1 MSRDA
6 KHRMR
11 VDQTHTDVCD
21 AALPEISVTHPA
33 ISKSVEMLAQSL
45 PAATQPLKIIPRVR
59 KCCLVYFKNRFSA
72 NEPEYAVDVLE
83 ADSPEIGPQ
92 IQDEVKARQNTSVH
106 RKRVKQDKVTAA
118 NDKAAKENGAPS
130 SSMPAPAP
138 PEDHFHF
145 RNSEKRIVL
154 RIRIQSPA
162 LLRILSSIVTFGEE
176 VWTAKPRTFIRP
188 FSPLIYHHNAVLERL
203 AMLQERWG
211 SHENLGAGT
220 PSSPALSEQDGP
232 TARIDDCPAALQDLR
247 AYVKFMKEE
256 VLTFYAKFDHLHA
269 DDGKPPAK
277 VRFQDLWYLF
287 RVGELVFRQVG
298 TGAERDLHN
307 FAALGNRTWRCY
319 GIRPPW
325 AKFRISPSEHQSY
338 IGEDDSERS
347 SFGLHCYYIDYT
359 GEEFCVV
366 TQTFEIPPFKGERL
380 IKSLRVFPTRF
391 AANNK
396 GLMADA
402 MKISQKFLESTKLQ
416 HAAYQGWTTTV
427 TPTGSP
433 GTDEKGNP
441 LNRPEYIDSEVIVDF
456 VEAFQTCPTW
466 KPEVTVIKPVEYN
479 PQHVDDDFSICWW
492 SDANR
497 TKLVREKNEIIV
509 LRSGISVFE
518 RNSNLNPENESA
530 DKFLVKVWENDRNG
544 KTTTEKDLTEMDLL
558 LLPSR
563 IFAYVLR
570 DRKFVQLFVQR
581 LQPLQASGDAFK
593 SLHINRDHKDMIQS
607 LVDEHFR
614 RKSSDRDGGIDFD
627 SIDVIRG
634 KGKGLF
640 ILLHGVPGVGKTAT
654 AEAIAAASGKPLFP
668 ITCGD
673 LGLTP
678 TEVESALLRI
688 FRLADTW
695 NCVLLLDE
703 VDTFFSQRAKGDAT
717 LAKNALVS
725 VFLRVLEYYDGLLF
739 LTTNRPG
746 ALDEAF
752 KSRIHLKLWYPHLTR
767 TQTRDIWTMN
777 LERLDKIETERHR
790 RDPHVKPLRIA
801 KRKIMQFAGK
811 LFETLKKEK
820 RAPWNGRQIRNSFQ
834 VASSLAHFDSRRT
847 GKDPRLTVK
856 HFRTIQIVTDDF
868 DQFMHETIGK
878 TDIEQSY
885 ERGERA
891 DHFVSKHAEDDSDES
906 SDGDGG
912 ERGGV
917 GSRRESLEE
926 PYVTA
931 PSPMASH
938 GGGES
943 SRRYQGGLF
952 EDKARRSVSPNVA
965 ATSAGTRGRP
975 GGRGGIF
982 GSCGSGDRRPGH
994 GPLLGLRQTPAMATS
1009 DGNEGY
1015 LSPDLARASG
1025 GRDWGMAGSGSGSRS
1040 RSGTKRG
1047 RERSMEDKRRSKRP
1061 KSNSNDE
1068 DEDDDDDDDDED

>member
-1 MSRDA
+1 MPNIGCEWTRHMLTSC
-6 KHRMR
+6 
-11 VDQTHTDVCD
+11 TP
-21 AALPEISVTHPA
+21 ALPEISVTQPA
-33 ISKSVEMLAQSL
+33 MSNSVKMLAQSL
-45 PAATQPLKIIPRVR
+45 PTATQPVKTIPRVR
-59 KCCLVYFKNRFSA
+59 KCCLLYFKNRFSA

-83 ADSPEIGPQ
+83 AESPEIGPQ
-92 IQDEVKARQNTSVH
+92 IQDEVKARQNTSVS
-106 RKRVKQDKVTAA
+106 RQRAKKDKVTAA
-118 NDKAAKENGAPS
+118 NDKVAKDKGAAS

-138 PEDHFHF
+138 VLPQEHFHF

-162 LLRILSSIVTFGEE
+162 LLRILSSIITFGEE
-176 VWTAKPRTFIRP
+176 EWTVKPRTFIRP
-188 FSPLIYHHNAVLERL
+188 FSPLIYHHKAVLERL
-203 AMLQERWG
+203 AALQERWG

-220 PSSPALSEQDGP
+220 PSSLAISEQDGP
-232 TARIDDCPAALQDLR
+232 TPKLDDCPAALQDLR
-247 AYVKFMKEE
+247 AYVEFMEEE
-256 VLTFYAKFDHLHA
+256 VMSFYTKFDRLHA

-277 VRFQDLWYLF
+277 IRFQDLWYLF
-287 RVGELVFRQVG
+287 RVGGLVFRQVG

-307 FAALGNRTWRCY
+307 GLAALGNRTWRCY

-325 AKFRISPSEHQSY
+325 AKFRISPAEHKSY
-338 IGEDDSERS
+338 VGEDDSERA

-391 AANNK
+391 ATNHK
-396 GLMADA
+396 SLMGDVV
-402 MKISQKFLESTKLQ
+402 KISQRFLDSIKIQ

-427 TPTGSP
+427 TPNGSP

-456 VEAFQTCPTW
+456 VEAFQTCPSW
-466 KPEVTVIKPVEYN
+466 KPEVTVIKPLEYN

-509 LRSGISVFE
+509 LRSGISAFV
-518 RNSNLNPENESA
+518 RNANLNPDNESA

-544 KTTTEKDLTEMDLL
+544 RPTTEEDLAEQDLP

-570 DRKFVQLFVQR
+570 DRKFVQLLVQR

-654 AEAIAAASGKPLFP
+654 AEAIAAASVKPLFP

-777 LERLDKIETERHR
+777 LDRLDKIETERHR
-790 RDPHVKPLRIA
+790 RDPDVKPLRIA

-891 DHFVSKHAEDDSDES
+891 DHFVSKHAEDDSDGS

-943 SRRYQGGLF
+943 SRRYQGSLF
-952 EDKARRSVSPNVA
+952 EEKTRRSVSPNVA
-965 ATSAGTRGRP
+965 ASSVGARGRP
-975 GGRGGIF
+975 GGGGIF
-982 GSCGSGDRRPGH
+982 GSGGSSGRRPGQ
-994 GPLLGLRQTPAMATS
+994 GPLLGLRQTPAMAAS

-1015 LSPDLARASG
+1015 LSPDLTRASG
-1025 GRDWGMAGSGSGSRS
+1025 GRDWGLAAGSGSGSRS
-1040 RSGTKRG
+1040 GKKRG
-1047 RERSMEDKRRSKRP
+1047 RNRSMEDKRRSKRP
-1061 KSNSNDE
+1061 KSNSTDDDE
-1068 DEDDDDDDDDED
+1068 DDDEDDDDDED